1 MKKEQNKTSRRVKFG
16 NALERTRTESMHTQR
31 ASNKVLPLLLL
42 QTTKQTSQE
51 SLRTRQNVRSDFSA
65 LLHHAHAQLRALGIG
80 QLLETDGGSQALLRK
95 GGEGG
100 EEDDVALSPRVAPDN
115 QSLRE
120 DDRPIA
126 SPPHAQSTSHSYATL
141 SLPPPKCIYRWP
153 GAHSNDIVLHHVPLR
168 RSLLRDRRGG
178 KASRARLAPCRG
190 VAAGAAPAPGGAAGG
205 AAGAVGQKGES
216 VEVAWVVASAAAEPH
231 PLDLPETPVTA
242 GAGPKSWPC
251 GQGTS
256 QGQHATC

>member
-1 MKKEQNKTSRRVKFG
+1 
-16 NALERTRTESMHTQR
+16 MHTQR
-31 ASNKVLPLLLL
+31 ASNNVLPLLLL

-190 VAAGAAPAPGGAAGG
+190 AAAGAAPAPGGAAGG

-216 VEVAWVVASAAAEPH
+216 VEVACGCCFRRRRAS
-231 PLDLPETPVTA
+231 PLDLPEAPVTA
-242 GAGPKSWPC
+242 GAGPKSWPR